1 MTSEKELLTK
11 SYYEHLL
18 EGKEGHPIQILSEMY
33 MDEKK
38 KEIPDFSS
46 IRFCQGEVYFL
57 YKDYETAI
65 FKWEHIDD
73 DLKAWALKNIADA
86 HYEMDLLAIAEDY
99 YKSVKTDSVSLKT
112 EVLLQLFSLK
122 KRLGKLEEANHYI
135 KSAVNL
141 NPDYRDVTEIA
152 RTFFEEYKDWSSAV
166 ELANREAVR
175 TERLSWFK
183 VLEQYVE
190 QGYTVKIKPE
200 HFFEA
205 LRTLY
210 DLDQLEFENL
220 VTLLWNSYKQT
231 NLFFPWLK
239 EINRFLTDVDL
250 EGPYRWNKLPDLYEE
265 SYFDL
270 ISGKFLFRDISEL
283 MKFHLTNWMKISSAS
298 NSIVS
303 SSAVLAWSE
312 FYPDCLDA
320 SMVER
325 AENSHHMSSQYPY
338 GMEDGWRFYAFIKN
352 WSKKEGLLVD
362 DGHYESHIKEIMG
375 EEHNHEEL
383 RTSEVLSMIKQ
394 MIETLIKQRVQKEEA
409 FIDKIQWN
417 EELSSKLNGIHH
429 QLSDL
434 EVEKVQAIKKS
445 FRNLKIEFRQSLMV
459 KIPELL
465 QGCSDMVKEDS
476 DFGKLHIEINE
487 EMNKRIADYME
498 DTATRDFQNAIQ
510 GWIRESQDDL
520 RDSQT
525 FLAEVSESIHK
536 QYDGE
541 KLILNCDFKV
551 LDDWRR
557 DASRMTNG
565 FVHLEKANILMRS
578 TLSQLFMKSVGT
590 LFGQIGQL
598 AKNKEKLQSKYKHFI
613 ESADYSET
621 AQSIINPFIQQLEL
635 FEKSI
640 EQDINLF
647 FSIPYEEL
655 NRAITEAHDHVH
667 KNKASLNKMRENPE
681 IYSDPLTLF
690 KLKLRQYELMN
701 RVGELSSEQT

>member
-57 YKDYETAI
+57 YKDYEAAI

-99 YKSVKTDSVSLKT
+99 YKSVKTDSVSLKM

-141 NPDYRDVTEIA
+141 NPDYRNVTEIA
-152 RTFFEEYKDWSSAV
+152 RTFFEEYKDWSSAI

-183 VLEQYVE
+183 VLKQYVE

-200 HFFEA
+200 HFIEA
-205 LRTLY
+205 LQTLY

-220 VTLLWNSYKQT
+220 AALLWNSYKQT
-231 NLFFPWLK
+231 NSYFPWLN

-250 EGPYRWNKLPDLYEE
+250 EGPYRWNKLPNLYEE
-265 SYFDL
+265 SYFEL
-270 ISGKFLFRDISEL
+270 ISGKFLIRDISEL
-283 MKFHLTNWMKISSAS
+283 MKFYLTNWMRISSGS
-298 NSIVS
+298 NIIVS
-303 SSAVLAWSE
+303 SSAALAWSE

-320 SMVER
+320 SMVEM
-325 AENSHHMSSQYPY
+325 AANSHHMSSQYPY

-352 WSKKEGLLVD
+352 WSKKEGLLVG
-362 DGHYESHIKEIMG
+362 DGHYESHRP
-375 EEHNHEEL
+375 NPEEL
-383 RTSEVLSMIKQ
+383 PTSEVLSMIKQ
-394 MIETLIKQRVQKEEA
+394 MIETLIKQRVQKENA
-409 FIDKIQWN
+409 FINKIQWN
-417 EELSSKLNGIHH
+417 EELSSKLNGVHH

-434 EVEKVQAIKKS
+434 EVEKVRAIQKS

-465 QGCSDMVKEDS
+465 QSCSDMVKEDS

-487 EMNKRIADYME
+487 EMNKRIADYLE
-498 DTATRDFQNAIQ
+498 DTATQDFQNSIQ
-510 GWIRESQDDL
+510 GWIRDSQDDL
-520 RDSQT
+520 RACQT
-525 FLAEVSESIHK
+525 FLVEVSESIHK
-536 QYDGE
+536 QYGGE

-565 FVHLEKANILMRS
+565 LVHLEKTNILMRS

-598 AKNKEKLQSKYKHFI
+598 AKNKEKLQSKYKQFI
-613 ESADYSET
+613 ESADYSES
-621 AQSIINPFIQQLEL
+621 AQAIINPFFQQLEL

-640 EQDINLF
+640 ERDINQF
-647 FSIPYEEL
+647 FSTPYEML
-655 NRAITEAHDHVH
+655 NLAITEAHDHVH
-667 KNKASLNKMRENPE
+667 KNKAGLNKMKENPE

-701 RVGELSSEQT
+701 RVGELSSERS